1 MKYKMMNIKSYF
13 CAATLVMLAACSN
26 QEALDKG
33 SDNGVVAPTVM
44 GSIGDRTETRVVN
57 NQWTFPD
64 KIGITGTSGKFSYSN
79 VQYNYAGDS
88 QTITTIFKPSSKIIY
103 FGAEEGRFTAY
114 YPYTEDRNMI
124 TETVSGQEVK
134 LIEAD
139 LTNQRNSMKFDFL
152 FAKEVTANKSDR
164 ELNLVFRHKMC
175 NLILHMR
182 RGEGI
187 SKNNSLSNDHVIR
200 LDKLY
205 PGATFN
211 PWTGEVAPKGD
222 PVCTTFIHQK
232 NISSV
237 GEPTGTEGAIYG
249 DIYFPFIL
257 APQKIDG
264 GLILY
269 VTQVEDKNA
278 PELQEIITY
287 KAVLKTDD
295 NVMQLEAGK
304 KYEYTV
310 TVNKRSITVDNTTIE
325 DWIPADLP
333 NNGEV
338 DAEI

>member
-64 KIGITGTSGKFSYSN
+64 KIGITGTSGEFSYSN

-114 YPYTEDRNMI
+114 YPYTEDRSMI
-124 TETVSGQEVK
+124 TETVNDQEVK
-134 LIEAD
+134 LIKAD
-139 LTNQRNSMKFDFL
+139 LTNQWNSMKFDFL

-175 NLILHMR
+175 YLILHMR
-182 RGEGI
+182 RGEGVPETPG
-187 SKNNSLSNDHVIR
+187 SSLSENHVIS
-200 LDKLY
+200 LDALY
-205 PGATFN
+205 PSAAFN
-211 PWTGEVAPKGD
+211 PLTGEVIPKGD
-222 PVCTTFIHQK
+222 PICTTFIKNK
-232 NISSV
+232 NITSVAEPGSS
-237 GEPTGTEGAIYG
+237 G
-249 DIYFPFIL
+249 DIYFPLIL
-257 APQKIDG
+257 APQTLEG

-269 VTQVEDKNA
+269 VTQVEDKSA

-287 KAVLKTDD
+287 RAVLKTDSD
-295 NVMQLEAGK
+295 KMQLKAGM

-310 TVNKRSITVDNTTIE
+310 TINKRGITVDNTTIE
-325 DWIPADLP
+325 DWIPAKLP
-333 NNGEV
+333 NGGEV
-338 DAEI
+338 DAEM

>member
-33 SDNGVVAPTVM
+33 SDNDVVAPTVM

-57 NQWTFPD
+57 NQWTFTD
-64 KIGITGTSGKFSYSN
+64 KIGISGTSGEFSYSN

-88 QTITTIFKPSSKIIY
+88 QTITTIFEPNSKIIY
-103 FGAEEGRFTAY
+103 FGAEKGRFTAY
-114 YPYTEDRNMI
+114 YPYTEDRHMI

-134 LIEAD
+134 LIKAD

-175 NLILHMR
+175 YLILHMR
-182 RGEGI
+182 RGEGV
-187 SKNNSLSNDHVIR
+187 SETPGSSLSENHVIS
-200 LDKLY
+200 LDALY
-205 PGATFN
+205 PSAAFN
-211 PWTGEVAPKGD
+211 PLTGEVIPKGD
-222 PVCTTFIHQK
+222 PICTTFIKNK
-232 NISSV
+232 NITSIAEPGSS
-237 GEPTGTEGAIYG
+237 G
-249 DIYFPFIL
+249 DIYFPLIL
-257 APQKIDG
+257 APQTLEDG
-264 GLILY
+264 LTLY
-269 VTQVEDKNA
+269 VTQVEDKSA

-287 KAVLKTDD
+287 RAVLKTDND
-295 NVMQLEAGK
+295 KMQLKAGM

-310 TVNKRSITVDNTTIE
+310 TVNKRGITVDNTTIE
-325 DWIPADLP
+325 DWIPAELP

-338 DAEI
+338 DAEM